1 MVCVAAASQPAALF
15 KNERPFSVLFFGE
28 SSKGHSGM
36 LPSSCSGGGTQIV
49 LRNQKNSA
57 ITKIIFLRQ
66 STPEMLW
73 NKQKARLNGGVPI
86 FEKGADVL
94 LLPKSRVRHHHQ
106 FKRPARQMTALESSP
121 HQRTRI
127 TVEAFGQAGEP
138 LGSQC
143 SKVRKKS
150 ATLSLRIEEKIWKN
164 VDFRNR

>member
-66 STPEMLW
+66 STPEMFW
-73 NKQKARLNGGVPI
+73 NKQKNRLYG
-86 FEKGADVL
+86 DVL
-94 LLPKSRVRHHHQ
+94 TYETRANVHLSCTFHLLFSTVSRAALQLVQKLRRWSSSSGVVTTPTQSSAWRAAWIGGDGGHG
-106 FKRPARQMTALESSP
+106 FLGVGERQLLS
-121 HQRTRI
+121 RI
-127 TVEAFGQAGEP
+127 
-138 LGSQC
+138 
-143 SKVRKKS
+143 
-150 ATLSLRIEEKIWKN
+150 
-164 VDFRNR
+164 